1 MSSFARGWSF
11 LKEAWQMAAKDRDL
25 IKPSIYSLFVG
36 IIVSVIF
43 LAPIVGAMFIF
54 GDQNTV
60 GQVVMF
66 VFGVIL
72 VFAQYTVGYIF
83 SAMTIY
89 LVYGYLAEG
98 DGVMSKA
105 WAIVRREW
113 WHILSLAAA
122 STAVN
127 VLKSAVRGKG
137 RSAGRNML
145 AGLIDTVWTEAAF
158 LILPA
163 MVIEDMNLKNALLRA
178 GHIVKN
184 NLLLVGIST
193 VGVKAVN
200 GLIGFL
206 LGAVGIALG
215 FGAGF
220 GIISLT
226 TSTTLATFGLVSGIG
241 LGVILAA
248 IFIMVATVI
257 TSYTA
262 TAYHTCL
269 YLWARDVEKAQASG
283 SGVPA
288 QVQAPAPL
296 AAVLGRAG
304 ILNQPAV
311 N

>member
-1 MSSFARGWSF
+1 MQSFSRGWSF
-11 LKEAWQMAAKDRDL
+11 LKEAWQMAFKDKDL
-25 IKPSIYSLFVG
+25 IKPSIYSLFAG
-36 IIVSVIF
+36 FFVSVIF
-43 LAPIVGAMFIF
+43 LIPMIGIVVLF
-54 GDQNTV
+54 GDQGLTGRV
-60 GQVVMF
+60 LIF
-66 VFGVIL
+66 VFGALL
-72 VFAQYTVGYIF
+72 VFFQYSVGYIF

-127 VLKSAVRGKG
+127 LLKSAIRGKG
-137 RSAGRNML
+137 KSGGRNL
-145 AGLIDTVWTEAAF
+145 LSGLIGTVWTEAAF

-163 MVIEDMNLKNALLRA
+163 MVIEDMNLKGALERA
-178 GHIVKN
+178 GHIIKN
-184 NLLLVGIST
+184 NLMLVGIST
-193 VGVKAVN
+193 VGVRAVN

-215 FGAGF
+215 LGAGL

-226 TSTTLATFGLVSGIG
+226 NTSTLATFGLVGGIG
-241 LGVILAA
+241 LGVILAG
-248 IFIMVATVI
+248 IFIMAATVV
-257 TSYTA
+257 TSYTS

-283 SGVPA
+283 SSA
-288 QVQAPAPL
+288 QVLAPAPL
-296 AAVLGRAG
+296 AAVLRDVKS
-304 ILNQPAV
+304 IISN
-311 N
+311 

>member
-11 LKEAWQMAAKDRDL
+11 LKEAWQMAFKDRDL
-25 IKPSIYSLFVG
+25 IKPSIYSLFAG
-36 IIVSVIF
+36 LIVSVIF
-43 LAPIVGAMFIF
+43 LIPIIGAMLIF
-54 GDQNTV
+54 GSENTV
-60 GQVVMF
+60 GQVVMG
-66 VFGVIL
+66 VFGVVL
-72 VFAQYTVGYIF
+72 VFVQYTVGYIF

-105 WAIVRREW
+105 WAIVGKEW

-127 VLKSAVRGKG
+127 VIKNAVRGKG
-137 RSAGRNML
+137 RSTGRNML
-145 AGLIDTVWTEAAF
+145 AGLLDTVWTEASF

-163 MVIEDMNLKNALLRA
+163 MVIENMNLKNALVRV
-178 GHIVKN
+178 GYIVKN

-206 LGAVGIALG
+206 LGGLGILLG

-220 GIISLT
+220 GIVSLT
-226 TSTTLATFGLVSGIG
+226 NATTLATVGLVGGIG
-241 LGVILAA
+241 IGVILAA

-257 TSYTA
+257 TSYTN

-269 YLWARDVEKAQASG
+269 YLWARDVEKAQASDG
-283 SGVPA
+283 MQVAVP
-288 QVQAPAPL
+288 APAPL
-296 AAVLGRAG
+296 AAVLGR
-304 ILNQPAV
+304 
-311 N
+311 

>member
-1 MSSFARGWSF
+1 MQSFSRGWSF
-11 LKEAWQMAAKDRDL
+11 LKQAWAMALKDRDL

-36 IIVSVIF
+36 FIVSIIF
-43 LAPIVGAMFIF
+43 LIPMAGSALLFKQGGV
-54 GDQNTV
+54 V
-60 GQVVMF
+60 GQVLMT
-66 VFGVIL
+66 VFGVLL
-72 VFAQYTVGYIF
+72 VFAQYSVGYIF

-98 DGVMSKA
+98 DGVMEKA
-105 WAIVRREW
+105 WAIVKREW
-113 WHILSLAAA
+113 LNIISLAAA

-137 RSAGRNML
+137 KSGGRNLL

-158 LILPA
+158 LILPI
-163 MVIEDMNLKNALLRA
+163 MVIEDVNLKESIKRA
-178 GHIVKN
+178 ASIVKN

-206 LGAVGIALG
+206 LGAIGIALG
-215 FGAGF
+215 FGAGL

-226 TSTTLATFGLVSGIG
+226 GVDSVIGMVGGIG
-241 LGVILAA
+241 LGVIIAG
-248 IFIMVATVI
+248 IFIMVATVV
-257 TSYTA
+257 TSYSS

-283 SGVPA
+283 S
-288 QVQAPAPL
+288 QIQIQAPAPL
-296 AAVLGRAG
+296 AAVL
-304 ILNQPAV
+304 NK
-311 N
+311 

>member
-1 MSSFARGWSF
+1 MQSFSRGWSF
-11 LKEAWQMAAKDRDL
+11 LKEAWQMAFKDRDL
-25 IKPSIYSLFVG
+25 IKPSIYSLFAG
-36 IIVSVIF
+36 FIVSIVF
-43 LAPIVGAMFIF
+43 LIPIF
-54 GDQNTV
+54 GAFFLLGDQSLV
-60 GQVVMF
+60 GRVVMF
-66 VFGVIL
+66 VFGAVLI
-72 VFAQYTVGYIF
+72 FAQYSVGYIF

-89 LVYGYLAEG
+89 LVYGFLAEG

-113 WHILSLAAA
+113 LNILSLAAA

-127 VLKSAVRGKG
+127 LLKSAIRGKG
-137 RSAGRNML
+137 QNAGRNML
-145 AGLIDTVWTEAAF
+145 SGLISTVWTEAAF

-163 MVIEDMNLKNALLRA
+163 MVIEDINLKGALQRA
-178 GHIVKN
+178 GHIIKN

-215 FGAGF
+215 FGAGL

-226 TSTTLATFGLVSGIG
+226 SSGTLATFGLVTGIG
-241 LGVILAA
+241 LGVILAG
-248 IFIMVATVI
+248 IFIMVATVF
-257 TSYTA
+257 TSYTN

-283 SGVPA
+283 SPA

-296 AAVLGRAG
+296 AAVL
-304 ILNQPAV
+304 NQ
-311 N
+311 